1 MHIIDIINDSQLFA
15 IALANTL
22 KSISN
27 NFTFGKIWQNAPEFL
42 MYIKTKNA
50 TLPDLVLI
58 DYRMHFLLGSH
69 LSYILERDSPEIKK
83 IGISADAEPDW
94 VGEFLASECMSFV
107 DKGVH
112 PRELQTAIENV
123 LYGRLHTNIYV
134 DEKKIIRHKKSG
146 FLIDLP
152 FNLTDNEYLY
162 IQLCQSP
169 LTNDAIANVLSNGKE
184 SLHKKQQKLFK
195 QFNVKSRAELVNFAI
210 AKKII
215 WIFRLVH

>member
-1 MHIIDIINDSQLFA
+1 MYKVDIIDDSQLFA
-15 IALANTL
+15 ISLANTL

-42 MYIKTKNA
+42 MYMKSKNA

-58 DYRMHFLLGSH
+58 DYRMPFLRGSH
-69 LSYILERDSPEIKK
+69 LSYILERDFPEIKK

-94 VGEFLASECMSFV
+94 VSEFLASGCMGFV

-112 PRELQTAIENV
+112 PKELQVAIENV
-123 LYGRLHTNIYV
+123 LNGGLHTNIYV
-134 DEKKIIRHKKSG
+134 DEKKVLRYKKNG
-146 FLIDLP
+146 LLLDLP

-169 LTNDAIANVLSNGKE
+169 LTNDAIASVLGIGKE
-184 SLHKKQQKLFK
+184 SLHKRQQKLFK
-195 QFNVKSRAELVNFAI
+195 QFNVKSRAELVSFAI